1 MKVLSSYLLL
11 ILQLLEINSGEKK
24 LKEQR
29 FYGPNFGFLKLS
41 LDIIIYVRNASF
53 FTRRIFKKD
62 VFIIKFFTNGS
73 YADYRVDES
82 VRSGEKP
89 SRQSI

>member
-1 MKVLSSYLLL
+1 MLL
-11 ILQLLEINSGEKK
+11 
-24 LKEQR
+24 
-29 FYGPNFGFLKLS
+29 
-41 LDIIIYVRNASF
+41 F

-82 VRSGEKP
+82 DQEK
-89 SRQSI
+89 SHLDKAFKVI